1 MIRLFYGDDRKAAE
15 IAIKKALGA
24 NFEVLEGVNLDVA
37 ELPSIFLGGTLFA
50 SERALLIK
58 DLGENK
64 AVLGEMAKYLETPH
78 NVVIWESKLDKR
90 TAFYKDVKDKI
101 EIREFAMPKQNN
113 FNLTKDIYNTAKR
126 DGAKALKMLE
136 PIMEETDPYMFFG
149 SIASFAI
156 ADYTAKQG
164 TKEKRVLKELSKLDI
179 DMKSSTI
186 QPWLLMQSFLLRLSS
201 LA

>member
-1 MIRLFYGDDRKAAE
+1 MIKLFYGDDRKTAE

-24 NFEVLEGVNLDVA
+24 NYEVLEGASLEIA

-64 AVLGEMAKYLETPH
+64 AVMAEMAKYLETPH

-101 EIREFAMPKQNN
+101 EIREFAVPKQNN
-113 FNLTKDIYNTAKR
+113 FNLAKDIYNMAKR
-126 DGAKALKMLE
+126 DGAKALKMLDA
-136 PIMEETDPYMFFG
+136 IIDDTDPYMFFG
-149 SIASFAI
+149 SIAAFAI

-164 TKEKRVLKELSKLDI
+164 TKEKRVLAELSKLDD
-179 DMKSSTI
+179 DMKSSSI
-186 QPWLLMQSFLLRLSS
+186 QPWLLMQSFLLRLSL

>member
-24 NFEVLEGVNLDVA
+24 NFEVLEGVNLEVA

-64 AVLGEMAKYLETPH
+64 AVLGEIAKYLETPH

-90 TAFYKDVKDKI
+90 TAFYKDVKDKL
-101 EIREFAMPKQNN
+101 EIREFAIPKQNN
-113 FNLTKDIYNTAKR
+113 FNLTKDIYNVAKR

-149 SIASFAI
+149 SIAAFAI
-156 ADYTAKQG
+156 ADFSLKQG
-164 TKEKRVLKELSKLDI
+164 TKEKRVLKELSNLDI

>member
-15 IAIKKALGA
+15 VAIKKALGA

-101 EIREFAMPKQNN
+101 EIREFAVPKQNN
-113 FNLTKDIYNTAKR
+113 FNLTKDIYNMAKR
-126 DGAKALKMLE
+126 DGVKALKMLE
-136 PIMEETDPYMFFG
+136 PIIDETDPYMFFG
-149 SIASFAI
+149 SIAAFAI
-156 ADYTAKQG
+156 ADYAAKQG
-164 TKEKRVLKELSKLDI
+164 AKEKRVLKELSNLDI

>member
-15 IAIKKALGA
+15 VAIKKALGA

-37 ELPSIFLGGTLFA
+37 ELPSIFLGGTLFV

-101 EIREFAMPKQNN
+101 EIREFAVPKQNN
-113 FNLTKDIYNTAKR
+113 FNLTKDIYNMAKR
-126 DGAKALKMLE
+126 DGVKALKMLE
-136 PIMEETDPYMFFG
+136 PIIDETDPYMFFG
-149 SIASFAI
+149 SIAAFAI
-156 ADYTAKQG
+156 ADYAAKQG
-164 TKEKRVLKELSKLDI
+164 AKEKRVLKELSNLDI

>member
-1 MIRLFYGDDRKAAE
+1 MIKLFYGDDRKTAE

-24 NFEVLEGVNLDVA
+24 NYEVLEGVSLEIA

-50 SERALLIK
+50 SKRALLIK

-64 AVLGEMAKYLETPH
+64 AVMAEMAKYLETPH
-78 NVVIWESKLDKR
+78 NVIIWESKLDKR

-101 EIREFAMPKQNN
+101 EIREFAVPKQNN
-113 FNLTKDIYNTAKR
+113 FNLTKDIYNMAKR
-126 DGAKALKMLE
+126 DGAKALKMLDA
-136 PIMEETDPYMFFG
+136 IIDDTDPYMFFG
-149 SIASFAI
+149 PIAAFAI

-164 TKEKRVLKELSKLDI
+164 TKEKRVLAELSKLDD
-179 DMKSSTI
+179 DMKSSSI
-186 QPWLLMQSFLLRLSS
+186 QPWLLLQSFLLRLSL

>member
-15 IAIKKALGA
+15 IAIKKVLGA

-37 ELPSIFLGGTLFA
+37 ELPSIFLGGTLFTL
-50 SERALLIK
+50 ERALLIK

-64 AVLGEMAKYLETPH
+64 AVLGEIAKYLETPH

-136 PIMEETDPYMFFG
+136 SIIDETDPYMFFG